1 MFGMKTTTLSFPNR
15 SRSFDAV
22 KERVRFWAYDGAI
35 EISFFLEK
43 DALLKLSPGMSATEA
58 ACLKVFD
65 DALKQIQAVANRV
78 YASGPKGSY
87 TCTLSAENFV

>member
-1 MFGMKTTTLSFPNR
+1 MSFPNR
-15 SRSFDAV
+15 SRSFDEV
-22 KERVRFWAYDGAI
+22 KERIRFWAHDGPV

-43 DALLKLSPGMSATEA
+43 DALLKLSPDMRMTEA

-65 DALKQIQAVANRV
+65 EALKHIQEAANRV

-87 TCTLSAENFV
+87 TCTLSAADFD